1 MTIPTFT
8 GYDTALRGLQAEQL
22 AIDTTGQN
30 IDNAS
35 TPGYSRETVD
45 LTESSPL
52 ALQAESS
59 VNSGSVNLGTGV
71 DADTISRIRNQ
82 FLDVQYR
89 AQNTTLGNAN
99 ATVTSLTQA
108 QAAFDEPGTNGISAA
123 LTTFYNDYGNLADDP
138 TSTAAGETLVDDAG
152 SLADQF
158 NSLSSQL
165 TAVQTQAGTQLT
177 DLTAS
182 NGQLA
187 TDANQIAQ
195 LNGEIN
201 QQLGSGSD
209 PNTLEDQR
217 DSLIDDMSSLGTV
230 SVTDP
235 GNGLLQITFG
245 GNSTPL
251 VDGTTVNWPPPTP
264 TAATGGELGAL
275 ASLSDTSSAGAI
287 SPYLTQL
294 NTVATDL
301 ISTVNGITNASS
313 SSTPYTLFSGT
324 SAANIAVTSG
334 VTASTVIT
342 GGDNSVAL
350 AVSEIPGSTADTP
363 DSTYDAL
370 IAQVG
375 SDVKSAT
382 STQTNSQALVNA
394 VENQRESVSG
404 VSIDEEMTNLL
415 SYQQGYQAAA
425 RVLNTMSSVIS
436 TLIDQVGAAS

>member
-8 GYDTALRGLQAEQL
+8 GYDTALRGLEAEQI

-45 LTESSPL
+45 LSASAPL
-52 ALQAESS
+52 ALQAQSS
-59 VNSGSVNLGTGV
+59 VNSGAVNLGTGV
-71 DADTISRIRNQ
+71 DATTINRVRNQ
-82 FLDVQYR
+82 FLDIQYR
-89 AQNTTLGNAN
+89 AQNSALGNAN
-99 ATVTSLTQA
+99 EMVTSLTQA
-108 QAAFDEPGTNGISAA
+108 QASFNEPGANGLSAA
-123 LTTFYNDYGNLADDP
+123 MTSFYNAWGNLANAP
-138 TSTAAGETLVDDAG
+138 TSAAAGESLVDNAK
-152 SLADQF
+152 SLASQF
-158 NSLSSQL
+158 NSLYSQL
-165 TAVQTQAGTQLT
+165 QTVQTQAGTQLS

-187 TDANQIAQ
+187 SDANQIAQ

-201 QQLGSGSD
+201 QQLGAGQN

-245 GNSTPL
+245 GNATPL
-251 VDGTTVNWPPPTP
+251 VDGTTVNWPPPAP

-275 ASLSDTSSAGAI
+275 ASLSDTTANGAI

-301 ISTVNGITNASS
+301 ISTVNGITDAASS
-313 SSTPYTLFSGT
+313 ATPYNFFSGT
-324 SAANIAVTSG
+324 GASNIAVAAG
-334 VTASTVIT
+334 VSAATVT
-342 GGDNSVAL
+342 TTGDNSVAL
-350 AVSEIPGSTADTP
+350 AVSEIPGSAADTP
-363 DSTYDAL
+363 DSTYNAL

-382 STQTNSQALVNA
+382 NTQTNTQALVNA
-394 VENQRESVSG
+394 VESQRESVSG

-415 SYQQGYQAAA
+415 TYQRGYEAAA
-425 RVLNTMSSVIS
+425 KALNTLDSVLS
-436 TLIDQVGAAS
+436 TLIQQV